1 MLTCDLFRTSK
12 NRFIDEPIRNEN
24 KANPVL
30 KTPVF
35 FPCDRCVCVLN
46 PRELSYSLHRH
57 VRNIINSP
65 TYLDRR
71 CIFHWFFSSRG
82 TITREKHRVFRIFM
96 LRLLTPPR
104 PWGGGG
110 EIFRPSACVSGRL
123 NIEAPIFNRATSI
136 LRLFLNIEVVFSIR
150 QPQY

>member
-1 MLTCDLFRTSK
+1 MICSARRETDLLMNQYGTK
-12 NRFIDEPIRNEN
+12 IKQIRC
-24 KANPVL
+24 L
-30 KTPVF
+30 KH
-35 FPCDRCVCVLN
+35 PCFSRVIVVCVLN
-46 PRELSYSLHRH
+46 PRELSYSLHRY

-104 PWGGGG
+104 PWRGRGG
-110 EIFRPSACVSGRL
+110 IFRPSACVSGRL